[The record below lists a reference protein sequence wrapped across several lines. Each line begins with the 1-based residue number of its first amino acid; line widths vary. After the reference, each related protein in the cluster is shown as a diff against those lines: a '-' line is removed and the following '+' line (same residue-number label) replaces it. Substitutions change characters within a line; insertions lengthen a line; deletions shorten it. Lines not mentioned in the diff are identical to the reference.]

1 MKIDWSSILGQTDF
15 ECFDKYVELSEL
27 ITKNITGCKQNE
39 EKILTFE
46 LAGANIIIEK
56 VLPIDG

>member
-1 MKIDWSSILGQTDF
+1 M
-15 ECFDKYVELSEL
+15 ELSEL

-46 LAGANIIIEK
+46 LEGANIIIEK

>member
-1 MKIDWSSILGQTDF
+1 M
-15 ECFDKYVELSEL
+15 ELSEL

-56 VLPIDG
+56 EKGLWKQSQNI